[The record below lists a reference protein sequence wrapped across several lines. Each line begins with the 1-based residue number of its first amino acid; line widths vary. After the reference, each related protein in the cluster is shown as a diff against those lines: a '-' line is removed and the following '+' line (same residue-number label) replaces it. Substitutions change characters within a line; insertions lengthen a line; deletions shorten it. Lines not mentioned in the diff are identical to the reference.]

1 MPTVANDLIA
11 VIVPVYNVAPYLER
25 CVTSIR
31 EQTYTNLE
39 IILVDDGSTDESGA
53 LCDAYARADARIKV
67 IHQANGGL
75 SAARNTG
82 LAHATA
88 PYVTF
93 VDSDDYVDK
102 DYVRVLYKTLKDAG
116 VPMVVCGINI
126 VELDG
131 KITTTA
137 GGEEFVATTREALL
151 ILLRG
156 DGIIKI
162 MTFGKLFRRD
172 LFDQVKFPIGHLHE
186 DMATTYRLIA
196 QCDRVAVKAVPLYY
210 YCLRTDSLTAGNTRY
225 LAHVDQH
232 DYYDATV
239 AYVRAQY
246 PADRDEIDRCTM
258 SFKLWAYQCLLVMKD
273 IEPALKQRLW
283 QYLKQNRSAFLKRK
297 ILSPREEQLLRRTYI
312 GRWGFTLYCRL
323 REVYRRWRDRQR
335 SKH

>member
-1 MPTVANDLIA
+1 MPTVTNDLIA

-53 LCDAYARADARIKV
+53 MCDAYARADSRIKV
-67 IHQANGGL
+67 IHQTNGGL

-93 VDSDDYVDK
+93 VDSDDYVAK
-102 DYVRVLYKTLKDAG
+102 DYVSVLYQTLKDAAA
-116 VPMVVCGINI
+116 PMAVCGINT
-126 VELDG
+126 VELNGD
-131 KITTTA
+131 ITTDTQ
-137 GGEEFVATTREALL
+137 GENFVATTREALL

-156 DGIIKI
+156 NGVIKI
-162 MTFGKLFRRD
+162 MTFAKLFRRD
-172 LFDQVKFPIGHLHE
+172 LFAQVEFPVGHLHE
-186 DMATTYRLIA
+186 DMATTYHLIA
-196 QCDRVAVKAVPLYY
+196 QCDKVAVNAVPLYY

-232 DYYDATV
+232 NFHDAMV
-239 AYVRAQY
+239 AFVRAEY
-246 PADRDEIDRCTM
+246 PADRDEIDRCDM
-258 SFKLWAYQCLLVMKD
+258 SYKLWAYQCLLVMKD
-273 IEPALKQRLW
+273 IDPAIKQRLW
-283 QYLKQNRSAFLKRK
+283 RYLKRTRRSVLKRK
-297 ILSPREEQLLRRTYI
+297 ILSPREQQLLRRTYV

-323 REVYRRWRDRQR
+323 REVYRHWRDRHR
-335 SKH
+335 GKD

>member
-39 IILVDDGSTDESGA
+39 IILVDDGSTDDSGA
-53 LCDAYARADARIKV
+53 LCDAYARKDPRIKV
-67 IHQANGGL
+67 IHQPNGGL

-82 LAHATA
+82 LEHTTA

-93 VDSDDYVDK
+93 VDSDDYIDK
-102 DYVRVLYKTLKDAG
+102 DYVRVLYETLKGAAA
-116 VPMVVCGINI
+116 PMAVCDINV

-131 KITTTA
+131 TITTTA
-137 GGEEFVATTREALL
+137 GGEAFVATTREALL
-151 ILLRG
+151 LLLPG
-156 DGIIKI
+156 NGVIKV

-172 LFDQVKFPIGHLHE
+172 LFDQVKFPVGHLHE

-196 QCDRVAVKAVPLYY
+196 QCDKVAVKTVPLYY
-210 YCLRTDSLTAGNTRY
+210 YCLRPNSLTAGNTRY

-232 DYYDATV
+232 NFHDAMFE
-239 AYVRAQY
+239 YVRAQY
-246 PADRDEIDRCTM
+246 PADRDEIDRCEM
-258 SFKLWAYQCLLVMKD
+258 SHKLWAYQCLLVMQD
-273 IEPALKQRLW
+273 IDPALKQRLW
-283 QYLKQNRSAFLKRK
+283 QYLKQNRRSVLKRK
-297 ILSPREEQLLRRTYI
+297 IMSPREQQLLRRTYW

-323 REVYRRWRDRQR
+323 REVYRHWRDRRR
-335 SKH
+335 SKQ